1 MEPEHLTKPIEL
13 KSETKKP
20 TTITLKL
27 TIPTQDSVIQG
38 IKQMFPM
45 LEVEVEGETEEKPSE
60 QPK

>member
-1 MEPEHLTKPIEL
+1 MFKHLTIPIEMEP
-13 KSETKKP
+13 ETKKP

-45 LEVEVEGETEEKPSE
+45 LEVEVEGETEEKTPE
-60 QPK
+60 PQ

>member
-1 MEPEHLTKPIEL
+1 MTEEA
-13 KSETKKP
+13 KKP

-45 LEVEVEGETEEKPSE
+45 LEVEVEAETEEKPSE

>member
-1 MEPEHLTKPIEL
+1 MEP
-13 KSETKKP
+13 ETKKP

-27 TIPTQDSVIQG
+27 TIPTQENVIQG

-60 QPK
+60 QP